1 MKKKSILAIILLVA
15 LIVVLHQTREA
26 RRFNRFEA
34 CMEKNGFDYSDAL
47 CEYCWEQ
54 VN

>member
-1 MKKKSILAIILLVA
+1 MKKKILAIILLVILA
-15 LIVVLHQTREA
+15 IAGSQTREA
-26 RRFNRFEA
+26 RRFNRFEK
-34 CMEKNGFDYSDAL
+34 CMSENNFDYSDAL